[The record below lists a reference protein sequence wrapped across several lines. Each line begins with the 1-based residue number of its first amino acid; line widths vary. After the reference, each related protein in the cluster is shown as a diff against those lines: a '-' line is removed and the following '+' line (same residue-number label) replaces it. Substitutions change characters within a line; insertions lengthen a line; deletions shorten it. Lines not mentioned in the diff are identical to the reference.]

1 MTGESRRDPLEDLDH
16 DTLARLLP
24 DLLLIGQLIDRA
36 GMPALLGEFGV
47 DGMRDVA
54 IEEWQAASPHYARR
68 MKEALQITG
77 DGVAEIFKGFQL
89 DVGAPPEFMD
99 FRYGVTDHDHGEF
112 WLDHCGALM
121 DVEPMGDRLV
131 TTMCHDIEDPTFPA
145 TALATNP
152 RAVVEPIHRPPR
164 SPEGRT
170 PHCHWVVRIDPD
182 VEPAPMPGPAIESAS
197 SRLIDFRFDPPVPR
211 DDTGQG
217 WRDDYSGS
225 LLTDLVFREF
235 TSAALIRTI
244 REVYLQMHLLAVGFH
259 QSVRRRSDAE
269 TADRLLAYQATGI
282 SGVAAGRI
290 RDILAG
296 AVVNSDAAGVSE
308 ATETSGAAELAAVL
322 DLHPLS
328 GPTAY
333 TGYSS
338 HLSDDGRTLTV
349 TWDTEADGFAD
360 DTWLPQ
366 LAAGDLRPLR
376 AAAHAVDPR
385 WIVESVPGDGAR
397 VEAVL
402 RLGSVPTTESEEV
415 AVTRLSTGAAFSFG
429 PARTP
434 LPITPV

>member
-1 MTGESRRDPLEDLDH
+1 MGTASSRDPLESLDH
-16 DTLARLLP
+16 GTLARLLP

-54 IEEWQAASPHYARR
+54 IEEWQAASPHYTRR
-68 MKEALQITG
+68 MKEALSITG

-99 FRYGVTDHDHGEF
+99 FRYSVTDHDHGEF
-112 WLDHCGALM
+112 WLDHCGALV

-170 PHCHWVVRIDPD
+170 PHCHWTVRIDPD
-182 VEPAPMPGPAIESAS
+182 AEPAMLPEPAVEAAS
-197 SRLIDFRFDPPVPR
+197 SRLIGFTFSAPQPEA
-211 DDTGQG
+211 TAGEG
-217 WRDDYSGS
+217 ARDDYAGA
-225 LLTDLVFREF
+225 LLTDLVFSEF
-235 TSAALIRTI
+235 TTAALIRIT

-282 SGVAAGRI
+282 AGVAAGRI
-290 RDILAG
+290 RDVLG
-296 AVVNSDAAGVSE
+296 VGGDARG
-308 ATETSGAAELAAVL
+308 LAAVL
-322 DLHPLS
+322 DVHPLA

-338 HLSDDGRTLTV
+338 EVSEDGESLVVR
-349 TWDTEADGFAD
+349 WDTSADGFAD
-360 DTWLPQ
+360 DTWLPL
-366 LAAGDLRPLR
+366 LARDGLRPLE
-376 AAAHAVDPR
+376 AAAQAVDPH
-385 WIVESVPGDGAR
+385 WTVERIPSDCSR

-402 RLGSVPTTESEEV
+402 RLGDEPARESDEV
-415 AVTRLSTGAAFSFG
+415 AVTRISTGAAFEFG
-429 PARTP
+429 PVRTP

>member
-1 MTGESRRDPLEDLDH
+1 MSSTPTPPPEPAARPDPLEALSH
-16 DTLARLLP
+16 PTLARLLP

-54 IEEWQAASPHYARR
+54 IEEWQAASPHYAKR
-68 MKEALQITG
+68 MKEALSITG

-99 FRYGVTDHDHGEF
+99 FRYSVSDHDNGEF

-152 RAVVEPIHRPPR
+152 LAVVEPIHRPPR

-170 PHCHWVVRIDPD
+170 PHCHWRVRIDPD
-182 VEPAPMPGPAIESAS
+182 GEPFPFPEPAVESAS
-197 SRLIDFRFDPPVPR
+197 SRVVGFRFDPPAPR
-211 DDTGQG
+211 DTTGEG
-217 WRDDYSGS
+217 DRDDYAGP
-225 LLTDLVFREF
+225 LLSDLVFTEF
-235 TSAALIRTI
+235 TSAALIRII

-269 TADRLLAYQATGI
+269 VADRLLAYQATGI
-282 SGVAAGRI
+282 AGVAAGRI
-290 RDILAG
+290 RDVLGVA
-296 AVVNSDAAGVSE
+296 ADAPG
-308 ATETSGAAELAAVL
+308 LAAVL
-322 DLHPLS
+322 DVHPLA

-338 HLSDDGRTLTV
+338 EVTSDGTGLTV
-349 TWDTEADGFAD
+349 RWDTAADGFAD
-360 DTWLPQ
+360 DTWLPL
-366 LAAGDLRPLR
+366 LARDGLRPL
-376 AAAHAVDPR
+376 AAAAQAVDPH
-385 WIVESVPGDGAR
+385 WTVERVPTDGSR

-402 RLGSVPTTESEEV
+402 RLGDRPAEESEEV
-415 AVTRLSTGAAFSFG
+415 AVTRISTGAAFDFG
-429 PARTP
+429 PRRNA

>member
-1 MTGESRRDPLEDLDH
+1 MAPVDRIASRDPLESLDH
-16 DTLARLLP
+16 ARLARLLP

-47 DGMRDVA
+47 EGMRDVA
-54 IEEWQAASPHYARR
+54 IEEWQAASPHYTRR
-68 MKEALQITG
+68 MKKALGITG

-99 FRYGVTDHDHGEF
+99 FRYGVTDHDNGEF

-121 DVEPMGDRLV
+121 DVEPMGDRL
-131 TTMCHDIEDPTFPA
+131 TRTMCHEIEDPTFPA

-170 PHCHWVVRIDPD
+170 PHCHWTVRIDPEGD
-182 VEPAPMPGPAIESAS
+182 PFPVPAPAIEAAS
-197 SRLIDFRFDPPVPR
+197 SRLIEFRFDPPSPR
-211 DDTGQG
+211 DTAGQG
-217 WRDDYSGS
+217 ERDDYAGP
-225 LLTDLVFREF
+225 LLSDLVFTEF
-235 TSAALIRTI
+235 TSAALIRVI

-259 QSVRRRSDAE
+259 QSVRRRSDSE

-282 SGVAAGRI
+282 AGVAAGRI
-290 RDILAG
+290 RDVLG
-296 AVVNSDAAGVSE
+296 VDGDAHG
-308 ATETSGAAELAAVL
+308 LIAVL
-322 DLHPLS
+322 DLHPLA

-338 HLSDDGRTLTV
+338 SVSEDGASVTV
-349 TWDTEADGFAD
+349 AWDTSAEAFVD
-360 DTWLPQ
+360 DTWMPL
-366 LAAGDLRPLR
+366 LARDGLRPL
-376 AAAHAVDPR
+376 AAAAQAVNPY
-385 WIVESVPGDGAR
+385 WTVERIPSDGSR

-402 RLGSVPTTESEEV
+402 RLGDEPAKESDEV
-415 AVTRLSTGAAFSFG
+415 AVTRISTGAAFDFG